1 MKTTKKILILL
12 IVVISSFT
20 SCQSDDP
27 IIKEEIVELPSQ
39 TPTAVEGFYLLNEG
53 NMSSNKASL
62 DYYDYKTGV
71 YKRNIYSQ
79 ANPEATLGLGDVGND
94 IAVYGNKIYAVINN
108 SNKVEVMDA
117 KTTKRLKVIDIKNGR
132 YVTFGNGKVYV
143 SSYDGEIGLDN
154 NTPNGF
160 VAEIDTTSLNIGRTV
175 KVGRQPEGL
184 AVVGQKLYVANSGG
198 YNPTNYERTVSVI
211 DLKTFTKTKDI
222 DVAINLNRLKV
233 DSDGDIYVSS
243 RGDYYSIASK
253 LFVIDTKTDLVKK
266 TFDIACANLWI
277 AGDQAYVIGSEF
289 NYTTFEN
296 VITYSLIN
304 TKIETLLPQS
314 FLPKSVSDLITTP
327 YGIAV
332 DPISFNI
339 YITDAGD
346 YVSPGK
352 LYCLDKDG
360 NTKFTVTTGDIP
372 AHIAFKQKFK

>member
-1 MKTTKKILILL
+1 MKTTKKILILV

-20 SCQSDDP
+20 SCQGDDP

-94 IAVYGNKIYAVINN
+94 IAVYGSKIYAVINN

-253 LFVIDTKTDLVKK
+253 LFVIDSKTDLVKK

-304 TKIETLLPQS
+304 TKTETLLPQS

>member
-20 SCQSDDP
+20 SCQGDDP

-94 IAVYGNKIYAVINN
+94 IAVYGSKIYAVINN

-198 YNPTNYERTVSVI
+198 YNPSNYERTVSVI

-304 TKIETLLPQS
+304 TKTETLIPQS

-352 LYCLDKDG
+352 LYCIDKDG
-360 NTKFTVTTGDIP
+360 NTKFIVTTGDIP

>member
-20 SCQSDDP
+20 SCQGDDP

-94 IAVYGNKIYAVINN
+94 IAVYGSKIYAVINN

-198 YNPTNYERTVSVI
+198 YNPSNYERTLSVI

-243 RGDYYSIASK
+243 RGDYYSIVSK
-253 LFVIDTKTDLVKK
+253 LFVIDSKTDLVKK

-304 TKIETLLPQS
+304 TKTETLIPQS

-352 LYCLDKDG
+352 LYCIDKDG
-360 NTKFTVTTGDIP
+360 NTKFIVTTGDIP

>member
-304 TKIETLLPQS
+304 TKTETLLPQS

>member
-1 MKTTKKILILL
+1 MKTTKKNLILL

-20 SCQSDDP
+20 SCQGDDP

-304 TKIETLLPQS
+304 TKTETLLPQS

>member
-1 MKTTKKILILL
+1 MKTTKKNLILL

-20 SCQSDDP
+20 SCQGDDP

-117 KTTKRLKVIDIKNGR
+117 KTAKRLKVIDLKNGR

-184 AVVGQKLYVANSGG
+184 AVLGQKLYVANSGG
-198 YNPTNYERTVSVI
+198 YNPTDYERTVSVI
-211 DLKTFTKTKDI
+211 DLKKFTKTKDI

-253 LFVIDTKTDLVKK
+253 LFVIDSKTDLVKK

-304 TKIETLLPQS
+304 TKTETLLPQS

>member
-1 MKTTKKILILL
+1 MKTTKKNLILL

-20 SCQSDDP
+20 SCQGDDP

-94 IAVYGNKIYAVINN
+94 IAVYGSKIYAVINN

-198 YNPTNYERTVSVI
+198 YNPSNYERTVSVI

-243 RGDYYSIASK
+243 RGDYYSIVSK
-253 LFVIDTKTDLVKK
+253 LFVIDSKTDLVKK

-304 TKIETLLPQS
+304 TKTETLLPKS

>member
-20 SCQSDDP
+20 SCQGDDP

-304 TKIETLLPQS
+304 TKTETLLPQS

>member
-20 SCQSDDP
+20 SCQGDDP

-94 IAVYGNKIYAVINN
+94 IAVYGSKIYAVINN

-198 YNPTNYERTVSVI
+198 YNPSNYERTVSVI

-289 NYTTFEN
+289 NYTTSEN

-304 TKIETLLPQS
+304 TKTETLIPQS

-352 LYCLDKDG
+352 LYCIDKDG
-360 NTKFTVTTGDIP
+360 NTKFIVTTGDIP

>member
-12 IVVISSFT
+12 IVVIISFT
-20 SCQSDDP
+20 SCQGDDP

-94 IAVYGNKIYAVINN
+94 IAVYGSKIYAVINN

-233 DSDGDIYVSS
+233 DSEGDLYVSS

-253 LFVIDTKTDLVKK
+253 LFVIDSKTDLVKK

-304 TKIETLLPQS
+304 TKTETLLPQS

>member
-20 SCQSDDP
+20 SCQGDDP

-94 IAVYGNKIYAVINN
+94 IAVYGSKIYAVINN

-198 YNPTNYERTVSVI
+198 YNPSNYERTVSVI
-211 DLKTFTKTKDI
+211 DLKSFTKTKDI

-289 NYTTFEN
+289 NYTTSEN

-304 TKIETLLPQS
+304 TKTETLIPQS

-352 LYCLDKDG
+352 LYCIDKDG
-360 NTKFTVTTGDIP
+360 NTKFIVTTGDIP

>member
-12 IVVISSFT
+12 IVVIISFT
-20 SCQSDDP
+20 SCQGDDP

-94 IAVYGNKIYAVINN
+94 IAVYGSKIYAVINN

-233 DSDGDIYVSS
+233 DSEGDIYVSS

-253 LFVIDTKTDLVKK
+253 LFVIDSKTDLVKK

-304 TKIETLLPQS
+304 TKTETLLPQS

>member
-20 SCQSDDP
+20 SCQGDDP

-211 DLKTFTKTKDI
+211 DLKTFKKTKDI

-253 LFVIDTKTDLVKK
+253 LFVIDSKTDLVKK

-304 TKIETLLPQS
+304 TKTETLLPQS

>member
-1 MKTTKKILILL
+1 MKTTKKNLILL

-20 SCQSDDP
+20 SCQGDDP

-94 IAVYGNKIYAVINN
+94 IAVYGSKIYAVINN

-304 TKIETLLPQS
+304 TKTETLLPQS

>member
-20 SCQSDDP
+20 SCQGDDP

-39 TPTAVEGFYLLNEG
+39 TPTAVYGFYLLNEG

-94 IAVYGNKIYAVINN
+94 IAVYGSKIYAVINN

-198 YNPTNYERTVSVI
+198 YNPSNYERTVSVI

-289 NYTTFEN
+289 NYTTSEN

-304 TKIETLLPQS
+304 TKTETLIPQS

-352 LYCLDKDG
+352 LYCIDKDG
-360 NTKFTVTTGDIP
+360 NTKFIVTTGDIP

>member
-20 SCQSDDP
+20 SCQGDDP

-117 KTTKRLKVIDIKNGR
+117 KTAKRLKVIDLKNGR

-304 TKIETLLPQS
+304 TKTETLLPKS

-332 DPISFNI
+332 DPILFNI

-372 AHIAFKQKFK
+372 AHITFKQKFK